1 MSSTDHGIVIAEARF
16 WITGARRRPWL
27 NCEQTC
33 AEGLHARLTGSSGLD
48 IRTDNTQSGAP
59 KWSSGNRALH
69 VAAWCVVGITFLN
82 TLLFVLHS
90 ANPTLMADDWYF
102 FHVFGSKAL
111 DHTLTLGDFFG
122 RRNGPDHAEPLI
134 KLAILWCVTKFK
146 LDLSVEAVIGAF
158 VALLYALLLHSV
170 ISRSV
175 RGGPDWAKLLAWVTV
190 AAVLLSLNSMVLW
203 SWAEN
208 SMQYSSDI
216 LMPLFLWV
224 AWCSCRQQ
232 RYWLLLVVTFAMAVV
247 GDDNAIICAIA
258 ALIAFSLHFAL
269 RREERR
275 HSAMIAMGIIVAVMI
290 AVRIGYHFAPRLGG
304 TAVSPLQG
312 INGLLEQVAAG
323 HWRAWIDAPI
333 TWGVISRNVF
343 SDDHSHWFILFRGAV
358 FLGMIAAEVWFW
370 IRTVRFKWSALTFI
384 SVGLMLVSYGWIAGI
399 LIYRAPVFG
408 TEAFNQP
415 RYVRLYEFQ
424 VIALALMWLGAVVD
438 GTQASRR
445 TRWLS
450 MTGALACLVV
460 VVLQVPISISAWRTV
475 PYIRA
480 YYQTQA
486 QQTYLLSLN
495 PADPDVLAHCNQQL
509 QLCGMPVHE
518 RSELVGILRSRRVGI
533 FSPSVI
539 AAHSMLLPA
548 MSVLSE
554 PDRGALLSGASA
566 GGHDA
571 RWERRYAKLRAVAIR
586 DDPTRPAPHI
596 DVAKLRSSEV
606 PLVLQGCYP
615 SDGGGELVSSW
626 CGPNIAAV
634 LKEPEQLGGLE
645 VQGWFPW
652 SLYAKS
658 GRSAPVDVVVAV
670 NGMDVGHSSFSSD
683 QLFKIAVEPRALR
696 QVSAPHGLLFVN
708 ISVNGSFVPSHF
720 SASSDSRVL
729 ALKISSIE
737 ALPARASPTPER
749 AVGQP

>member
-1 MSSTDHGIVIAEARF
+1 MDILTDH
-16 WITGARRRPWL
+16 
-27 NCEQTC
+27 
-33 AEGLHARLTGSSGLD
+33 
-48 IRTDNTQSGAP
+48 TQLAAP

-82 TLLFVLHS
+82 TLLFALHS

-102 FHVFGSKAL
+102 FHVFGRKAL

-122 RRNGPDHAEPLI
+122 RRNGPDHAEPII
-134 KLAILWCVTKFK
+134 KLAILWCAAKFK
-146 LDLSVEAVIGAF
+146 LDLSVEAVIGTF
-158 VALLYALLLHSV
+158 VALSYALLLHLV

-175 RGGPDWAKLLAWVTV
+175 RGGPDWAKLLTWVTV
-190 AAVLLSLNSMVLW
+190 AATLLSLNSMVLW

-216 LMPLFLWV
+216 LMPLFLWA
-224 AWCSCRQQ
+224 AWCSYRQQ
-232 RYWLLLVVTFAMAVV
+232 RYWLLLIVTFAMAVV
-247 GDDNAIICAIA
+247 GDDNATICAIA
-258 ALIAFSLHFAL
+258 ALITFGLHLVL
-269 RREERR
+269 RREESRR
-275 HSAMIAMGIIVAVMI
+275 PAVIVMGIIAAVMI
-290 AVRIGYHFAPRLGG
+290 VVRIGYHFAPRLGG

-312 INGLLEQVAAG
+312 VNGLLAQIAAG

-343 SDDHSHWFILFRGAV
+343 PHDHPNWFTLFRGAV
-358 FLGMIAAEVWFW
+358 FLGMIAAEIWFW
-370 IRTVRFKWSALTFI
+370 VRAVRFKWNALTFVSI
-384 SVGLMLVSYGWIAGI
+384 GLMFVSYGWIAGI

-408 TEAFNQP
+408 AEAFNQP

-438 GTQASRR
+438 GTQVSRHA
-445 TRWLS
+445 RWLS
-450 MTGALACLVV
+450 VTGALACLVV
-460 VVLQVPISISAWRTV
+460 VVLQVPISVSAWRTL

-509 QLCGMPVHE
+509 QLCGMPIGE
-518 RSELVGILRSRRVGI
+518 RTELVGILRSRRLGI

-539 AAHSMLLPA
+539 DAHPMLLPA
-548 MSVLSE
+548 MSVLPE
-554 PDRGALLSGASA
+554 TDRAALLSDVAA
-566 GGHDA
+566 GGHDT
-571 RWERRYAKLRAVAIR
+571 RWERWYAKLRVVALR
-586 DDPTRPAPHI
+586 DDPTRPASRI
-596 DVAKLRSSEV
+596 DVARLRSSEV

-615 SDGGGELVSSW
+615 SDGGGKFVSSW
-626 CGPNIAAV
+626 CGPSIAAV
-634 LKEPEQLGGLE
+634 LKEPMQPGGIE

-652 SLYAKS
+652 SLFAKS

-670 NGMDVGHSSFSSD
+670 NGTNVAHDSFASD
-683 QLFKIAVEPRALR
+683 QLFKIAVEPRVLR

-708 ISVNGSFVPSHF
+708 ISVNDSFVPSHF
-720 SASSDSRVL
+720 STSSDSRVL

-737 ALPARASPTPER
+737 ALPSRAPPASER
-749 AVGQP
+749 TVDRP